1 MLVLNLSMYGPFFCW
16 ICWGLRI
23 YLQWSEVA
31 FLFDLMHLEF
41 KHKSRIRALRVHW
54 PAVPGHVHHACQSL
68 TLQVG
73 TVSDFAILEGLLREF
88 LDES

>member
-1 MLVLNLSMYGPFFCW
+1 MFGPFFCQ
-16 ICWGLRI
+16 ICWAERI
-23 YLQWSEVA
+23 YSQRSEVA
-31 FLFDLMHLEF
+31 FLFALMHLKF

-54 PAVPGHVHHACQSL
+54 PAVPGRVHHDCQSF

-73 TVSDFAILEGLLREF
+73 IVPDFAILDGRLREF